1 MGITYSSHYLTDLGT
16 RNGSDNKKRQ
26 HQSLK
31 TGFYHVN
38 PSEYDELKSLVSM
51 HMLDEGGINTPII
64 IDDVFWV
71 VLKEKYS
78 DSIGKNYLLLERVI
92 PEEDF
97 KEAKKGKSFSDY
109 IKGFEMAYSRGTIV
123 KCSSKEQQWWV
134 FTGARKLVTESW

>member
-1 MGITYSSHYLTDLGT
+1 
-16 RNGSDNKKRQ
+16 
-26 HQSLK
+26 
-31 TGFYHVN
+31 
-38 PSEYDELKSLVSM
+38 M

-64 IDDVFWV
+64 IDNVFWV

-97 KEAKKGKSFSDY
+97 KEAKKGREINDY

-134 FTGARKLVTESW
+134 FTGARKLVTHSW